1 MGTSIWEMNA
11 ISLIKMGGPLMIPL
25 IICSVVALGIIIER
39 LIYFASIRTNVR
51 QLKKA
56 VFDDIKH
63 NNIKQAIER
72 CDQSRSPAAKVMQAG
87 IVKFGATRDEIKEA
101 MEDASLFE
109 IPKLESR
116 LGAMATIAHVS
127 PLLGLLGTVTGMTA
141 SFHTVQVR
149 AASMNPTTP
158 GDLAGAIGEALLTTV
173 AGLMVAIPTY
183 VVYNYFVNRVNHFVL
198 DMERAATELVNFMTQ
213 ITETKV

>member
-1 MGTSIWEMNA
+1 MSNTIWEMNA
-11 ISLIKMGGPLMIPL
+11 ISLIKMGGPLMVPI
-25 IICSVVALGIIIER
+25 IICSVVALAIMIER
-39 LIYFASIRTNVR
+39 IIYYASIRTNVR
-51 QLKKA
+51 QLKKTI
-56 VFDDIKH
+56 FDDIK
-63 NNIKQAIER
+63 NNKIKEALEK
-72 CDQSRSPAAKVMQAG
+72 CDQNRSPAAKVMRAG
-87 IVKFGATRDEIKEA
+87 IIKFGSSRDEIKES

-149 AASMNPTTP
+149 AASMSPTTP